1 MLSLDPQSLT
11 IELGK
16 YMQALGLINQVDGI
30 EEKTEELADGLSDP
44 VSVAGDDDIEVS
56 GELPKDPVDDFS

>member
-30 EEKTEELADGLSDP
+30 EKTEELADGLSDP
-44 VSVAGDDDIEVS
+44 VSVAEGDEIEVS
-56 GELPKDPVDDFS
+56 GKLPIDPSDDF